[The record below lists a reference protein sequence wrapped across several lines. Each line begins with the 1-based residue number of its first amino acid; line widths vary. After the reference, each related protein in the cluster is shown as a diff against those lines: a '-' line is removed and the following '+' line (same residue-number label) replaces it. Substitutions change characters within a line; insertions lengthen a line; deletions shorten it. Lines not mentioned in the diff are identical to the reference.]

1 MTKKHY
7 TEEFKQQAV
16 ELAERLGSVKQAA
29 IQLGV
34 SDMSISNWKQK
45 LKAAGAAIAA
55 TESEELKRL
64 RKEVSDLKQ
73 VNLILKRAA
82 AFFSQD
88 SLK

>member
-7 TEEFKQQAV
+7 TKEFKQQAV
-16 ELAERLGSVKQAA
+16 ELSERLGSVKQAA

-45 LKAAGAAIAA
+45 FKATGAAIAA
-55 TESEELKRL
+55 TESEELRRL